1 MDDTRIVTGYCTA
14 LKLAR
19 SHYENFPVISF
30 LVPKTLQK
38 DVAVIYWFARTADD
52 LADEGESQPSERTIE
67 LDLFLERFN
76 KTLLGD
82 YKTELDAALHST
94 IISRELEPQLFRDL
108 LSAFRQDISV
118 CRYNEFSEILDYC
131 RRSANPVGRLIL
143 QLYGYR
149 EEELYKLSDK
159 ICTSLQLIN
168 FYQDISIDFKRNRLY
183 IPIGE
188 ILSSGLNCDQVM
200 YQQDIEGIK
209 DLIKWQVDRAV
220 RIMYEGS
227 GLPGK
232 LNLRLKLQIAATI
245 NGGLKI
251 AEKIAESG
259 YTSNIRRPVLSK
271 KDYFIILTKSLSNV
285 FTTSQ
290 RDIKKEQQ

>member
-1 MDDTRIVTGYCTA
+1 MDDSRIETGYRTA
-14 LKLAR
+14 LNLAR

-30 LVPKTLQK
+30 FVPKTLQK

-52 LADEGESQPSERTIE
+52 IADEGESPPSERTIE

-82 YKTELDAALHST
+82 YKSELDAALHTT
-94 IISRELEPQLFRDL
+94 INSRKLDPQLFRDL
-108 LSAFRQDISV
+108 ISAFRQDISV
-118 CRYNEFSEILDYC
+118 SRYNEFSEILDYC
-131 RRSANPVGRLIL
+131 ARSANPVGRLIL

-149 EEELYKLSDK
+149 EEQLYQLSDK

-168 FYQDISIDFKRNRLY
+168 FYQDLSIDFKRNRLY
-183 IPIGE
+183 IPIRE
-188 ILSSGLNCDQVM
+188 ILSSGLTSDQVM
-200 YQQDIEGIK
+200 QQQDVKGIK
-209 DLIKWQVDRAV
+209 ELIKSQVDRAV
-220 RIMYEGS
+220 GIMYEGS
-227 GLPGK
+227 GLPGE
-232 LNLRLKLQIAATI
+232 LNLRLKLQISATI
-245 NGGLKI
+245 QGGLKI
-251 AEKIAESG
+251 AKKIAESG

-290 RDIKKEQQ
+290 RDIKKEQ